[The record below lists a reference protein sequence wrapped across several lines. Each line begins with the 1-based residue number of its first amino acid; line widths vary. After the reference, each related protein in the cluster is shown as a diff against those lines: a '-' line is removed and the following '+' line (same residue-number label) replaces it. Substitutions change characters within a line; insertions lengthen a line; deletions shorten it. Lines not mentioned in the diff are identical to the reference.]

1 MYKLCKTEETVK
13 RQREIELGLF
23 SMLKTVRFDNLSI
36 TELCE
41 KIQIPRKAF
50 YRYFDS
56 KEDALCA
63 LIDHTM
69 VEYSGF
75 SGDLMEN
82 KRRSLILELEVF
94 FDFWYDKRELL
105 SVLHRSDLLST
116 LMDRIINYPIHD
128 RIAMVKFLPEE
139 DDKMRKMVFKFAI
152 CGLSFMMIEWYKDGF
167 KTPAR
172 DMAKAACRMFGQPLF
187 PSLETAGFD
196 INYKI

>member
-63 LIDHTM
+63 LILYFLSCSNVSFAKGMLHSD
-69 VEYSGF
+69 F
-75 SGDLMEN
+75 SS
-82 KRRSLILELEVF
+82 RAS
-94 FDFWYDKRELL
+94 
-105 SVLHRSDLLST
+105 
-116 LMDRIINYPIHD
+116 
-128 RIAMVKFLPEE
+128 
-139 DDKMRKMVFKFAI
+139 
-152 CGLSFMMIEWYKDGF
+152 LSFLSRPVISVTISIIRFFSFLLVGF
-167 KTPAR
+167 KLIII
-172 DMAKAACRMFGQPLF
+172 F
-187 PSLETAGFD
+187 S
-196 INYKI
+196 